1 MTALS
6 ACADPAGPNAEPT
19 SLPADV
25 AAHGVDAEQL
35 TMTVYKDASCGCC
48 GGWVT
53 HAEEHGFT
61 ITTEHPESLATVWQ
75 DHDVALDLQSCHL
88 ARNPDGHLFVGHV
101 PARHVVEYLADPPQ
115 GGRGLSVPAMPRGD
129 AGDGA
134 GRPVRP
140 LLRHADH
147 PWGAERLREGGQG
160 LRSEDLTRS
169 ARRPIPFDAF
179 GFLSFGHYGNG
190 NGREHRRGVAT
201 LGVLADGSVR
211 AAALRLCV
219 PCWVAP
225 GNDVYA
231 TIVA

>member
-1 MTALS
+1 MTTHHSRARIGRRGLPLLTGTGAMTALS

-115 GGRGLSVPAMPRGD
+115 GGRGLSVPASPVGTPGMEQGD
-129 AGDGA
+129 
-134 GRPVRP
+134 R
-140 LLRHADH
+140 
-147 PWGAERLREGGQG
+147 
-160 LRSEDLTRS
+160 
-169 ARRPIPFDAF
+169 FDPYSVMLITHGEPSVFAK
-179 GFLSFGHYGNG
+179 
-190 NGREHRRGVAT
+190 VAK
-201 LGVLADGSVR
+201 ASDQK
-211 AAALRLCV
+211 
-219 PCWVAP
+219 
-225 GNDVYA
+225 
-231 TIVA
+231 I